1 MASNWGTDEIWND
14 GRLDTGGD
22 TRRDAERV
30 RSAAHG
36 RRAAWAGAGRFG
48 GRRSDGRRA
57 GPGPVGG
64 YEGWWNSTPASG
76 DAHGLPAET
85 VAINTRTNQVVDAFN
100 RSINEAG
107 RPPKISDVD
116 YIVTPD
122 PSWPKDS
129 VVIIDRT
136 TRQVIA
142 DFRVDAAG
150 EPIR

>member
-1 MASNWGTDEIWND
+1 MTGALTLVAILAGTLS
-14 GRLDTGGD
+14 GCAAQPTGAVQPGP
-22 TRRDAERV
+22 AQAG
-30 RSAAHG
+30 SAA
-36 RRAAWAGAGRFG
+36 AGPTDAGR
-48 GRRSDGRRA
+48 A
-57 GPGPVGG
+57 PGPVGG

-107 RPPKISDVD
+107 RPTKISDVD

-129 VVIIDRT
+129 VVIIDTT

>member
-1 MASNWGTDEIWND
+1 MTGALALVAILGGTLC
-14 GRLDTGGD
+14 GCAAQPTGAVQPGP
-22 TRRDAERV
+22 AQAGP
-30 RSAAHG
+30 AA
-36 RRAAWAGAGRFG
+36 ADPTDAGRTDA
-48 GRRSDGRRA
+48 GRA
-57 GPGPVGG
+57 HGPVGG

-100 RSINEAG
+100 RSINDAG
-107 RPPKISDVD
+107 RPTKISDVD

-129 VVIIDRT
+129 VVIIDT
-136 TRQVIA
+136 STRQVIA
-142 DFRVDAAG
+142 NFRVDAAG

>member
-1 MASNWGTDEIWND
+1 MTGALALVAILGGTLS
-14 GRLDTGGD
+14 GCATQPMGAVQPGP
-22 TRRDAERV
+22 AQAG
-30 RSAAHG
+30 SAAADPTEAD
-36 RRAAWAGAGRFG
+36 R
-48 GRRSDGRRA
+48 
-57 GPGPVGG
+57 PYGPVGG

-100 RSINEAG
+100 RRINDAG
-107 RPPKISDVD
+107 RPTKISDVD
-116 YIVTPD
+116 YTVTPD

-129 VVIIDRT
+129 VVIIDT
-136 TRQVIA
+136 STRQVIA

>member
-1 MASNWGTDEIWND
+1 MKYGMTGALALVAILGGTLS
-14 GRLDTGGD
+14 GCTAQPTGAVQLGP
-22 TRRDAERV
+22 AQAG
-30 RSAAHG
+30 SAA
-36 RRAAWAGAGRFG
+36 ADPTDAGR
-48 GRRSDGRRA
+48 A
-57 GPGPVGG
+57 HGPVGG

-76 DAHGLPAET
+76 DAHDLPAET

-100 RSINEAG
+100 RSINDAG
-107 RPPKISDVD
+107 RPTEISDVD

-129 VVIIDRT
+129 VVIIDTT